1 MGKYTTDRR
10 FFSDTQNQIIRS
22 VNTMNRPFIHQ
33 EVPVT
38 IRTLQ
43 AVGITAAAFLAS
55 PPPLLIK
62 QWKKSFEIST
72 GIEGFSALALGGIF
86 SYLAYREPSGSTSAF
101 KLYTTAAVLL
111 PAAIPYTILL
121 MKPINSKL
129 LSKANSLAAATITDA
144 AVETGVA
151 KEETTHALVDKW
163 ATLHLGRALLAATA
177 AVSAAWAT
185 ISAVDVIGFEK
196 IGLTTGADRLS

>member
-1 MGKYTTDRR
+1 MTTSLMYD
-10 FFSDTQNQIIRS
+10 Q
-22 VNTMNRPFIHQ
+22 
-33 EVPVT
+33 
-38 IRTLQ
+38 
-43 AVGITAAAFLAS
+43 
-55 PPPLLIK
+55 
-62 QWKKSFEIST
+62 
-72 GIEGFSALALGGIF
+72 
-86 SYLAYREPSGSTSAF
+86 EPSGSTSAF